1 MRTRLFMMVALLCTM
16 FLPQFLYAQNKTIS
30 GKITDVGG
38 NPIPGVTIS
47 INNSNQGTFADALG
61 QFTISAPENATL
73 TISSTGYKTQTIK
86 ASEVTGALQI
96 KMEEDVAK

>member
-16 FLPQFLYAQNKTIS
+16 FLPQFLHAQNKTIS

-38 NPIPGVTIS
+38 NPIPGATVV

-61 QFTISAPENATL
+61 QFTISAPETATL
-73 TISSTGYKTQTIK
+73 TINSTG
-86 ASEVTGALQI
+86 
-96 KMEEDVAK
+96 